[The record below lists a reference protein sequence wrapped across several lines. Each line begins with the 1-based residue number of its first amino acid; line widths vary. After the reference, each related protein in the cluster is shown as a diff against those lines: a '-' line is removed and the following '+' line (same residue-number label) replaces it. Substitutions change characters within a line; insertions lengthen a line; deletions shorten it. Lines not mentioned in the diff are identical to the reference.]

1 MSIKNIIINDIQNIG
16 QVIFDFI
23 LTIKSQIWVRWPE
36 KRFIDPGD
44 LTIVKGIR
52 EKLQCKSFDWF
63 MHEIAYDITKHF
75 PFKDPENLATGRGL

>member
-1 MSIKNIIINDIQNIG
+1 MTHIIRLISPD
-16 QVIFDFI
+16 
-23 LTIKSQIWVRWPE
+23 

-75 PFKDPENLATGRGL
+75 PFKDPENLATGREL